1 MTLNTERLVE
11 LRDRM
16 RLTNRR
22 ISAEL
27 GINENTVGRWVR
39 GETQPNSL
47 HLSQLAETLET
58 SVDYLL
64 GNTDDP
70 TPAQGKKYEL
80 SSAEYRL
87 VEAYRRGDWKRLMR
101 LLGNED

>member
-1 MTLNTERLVE
+1 MTLNTERLVA
-11 LRDRM
+11 LRDR
-16 RLTNRR
+16 RKLTNRK
-22 ISAEL
+22 ISEEL
-27 GINENTVGRWVR
+27 VINENTVGRWVR

-47 HLSQLAETLET
+47 HLSQLAEALDT

-70 TPAQGKKYEL
+70 TPALGKKFEL

-101 LLGNED
+101 LLGSED